1 MENLGYRAERGEYD
15 QCRATRHCGSV
26 GFVVERFNTPQIAG
40 GAICEAAHRAQ
51 ICPCY
56 EVGLDSQKEGRSS
69 LFVLSCATY
78 CWHHKVATR
87 SAKRNGQIGLSGS
100 RCEPEWFSILS
111 SWAVVFPAITLLSL
125 LFPSSWTTLT
135 ILLYSRPDEEFHLRF
150 ARRTLRVTLHCAN
163 LVLYRF
169 NLYDLRARQS
179 TSGCFT
185 PLNKPPWSTTALSRT
200 TL

>member
-69 LFVLSCATY
+69 LFVLSCAT
-78 CWHHKVATR
+78 

-125 LFPSSWTTLT
+125 F
-135 ILLYSRPDEEFHLRF
+135 EFHLRF
-150 ARRTLRVTLHCAN
+150 ARRTLRVTLHCVY

-179 TSGCFT
+179 ASGCFT
-185 PLNKPPWSTTALSRT
+185 PLNKTPWSTTALSRT